1 MVGGISVLGLSD
13 VPVGWLVWHRP
24 PSKPVLT
31 VVCRATFVLR
41 PGEAVLA
48 GEQEPLAAVEQPY
61 PGGASLGIYAP
72 ADLVPMKPHAD
83 VLLVGHAFAP
93 GRQPVR
99 SLFVRLAVG
108 EVDKRIEVFCDR
120 QFDLQGELRE
130 GPRFAS
136 MPLVYERAAGGP
148 HTPNPIGVRPDV
160 RDIYGRVTLP
170 NLQPPGLEIASVS
183 DPVAP
188 IGFGPIARGWPS
200 RRALLGP
207 AAAARLPDSWQDQVL
222 PGDLDP
228 EHFQAAPR
236 DQQVQALHA
245 DERIT
250 LENLHFQHARLV
262 TRLPG
267 LQPRAFVEGWG
278 APQGVA
284 MRADTL
290 WIDAS
295 RGLCT
300 MTWRGQIRLEHAA
313 QPARV
318 LVAMEEPGPP
328 LTWERVAQLRDVAVD
343 ATQQATLDA
352 EAERR
357 TVAVSLDMTPARASP
372 LPFAAVQGPRAPH
385 DSTPDGVGLPFRP
398 PGAPR
403 PPPMPMPPAPSDD
416 GTGTIAMP
424 AVPEMP
430 AAAASSIPPASPAGP
445 AVPVSSAPP
454 PPAASPRAESPW
466 AHRAASS
473 SAPSQGEL
481 PTAPSPPIAA
491 FASATATPLPVA
503 PPLSPLPPLPITPPA
518 KGAARTPPV
527 SPAPRTATPDA
538 LHLVW
543 FHPPCLAR
551 LRKDPRHAPV
561 LEALDEQP
569 LDEDLDDPTHAEAT
583 ADLEDRREAFE
594 ILARGPISAEGAAAA
609 LARGVLDDGRLLQPI
624 VLLAG
629 ELAFP
634 FDELEA
640 LKAMLSAAAPHAGAD
655 PEARAVL
662 DLVKEFLGTPGLP
675 GAPLVAEGLEA
686 RIRETFEAHGLLPA
700 GQLDALAARAL
711 LGGRHVQRRALF
723 GGPHVRALFHGLA
736 EGPIPTYL
744 CEELA
749 AKLPAAQRLRVR
761 LLAHVHPAADEQ
773 ETHPAALRAAALG
786 IVSPS
791 TVRR

>member
-1 MVGGISVLGLSD
+1 MSEHTDSSVSVLGLSD

-48 GEQEPLAAVEQPY
+48 GEQEPLAAAEQPY

-72 ADLVPMKPHAD
+72 ADLIPMKPHAD

-170 NLQPPGLEIASVS
+170 NLQPPGLEIASAS

-207 AAAARLPDSWQDQVL
+207 VAAARLPDSWRDQVL

-245 DERIT
+245 DERLT

-300 MTWRGQIRLEHAA
+300 MTWRGQIRLEHAT

-318 LVAMEEPGPP
+318 LVAMEEPGLP
-328 LTWERVAQLRDVAVD
+328 LTWERITQLRDAAVG
-343 ATQQATLDA
+343 ATQQAALDA
-352 EAERR
+352 ESERR
-357 TVAVSLDMTPARASP
+357 TIAVSPEMTPARTSP
-372 LPFAAVQGPRAPH
+372 LPFAAVQAPRAPH
-385 DSTPDGVGLPFRP
+385 ESSPDGVGLPFRP

-430 AAAASSIPPASPAGP
+430 AAAASSIPPASASATATPLP
-445 AVPVSSAPP
+445 MAPP
-454 PPAASPRAESPW
+454 VPLAPPT
-466 AHRAASS
+466 
-473 SAPSQGEL
+473 SATATPL
-481 PTAPSPPIAA
+481 PMAPPVPLTPLT
-491 FASATATPLPVA
+491 SATATPLPVA
-503 PPLSPLPPLPITPPA
+503 PPLSPLPPLPITTPA
-518 KGAARTPPV
+518 KGAARTPPL
-527 SPAPRTATPDA
+527 SPAPRAAAPDA

-594 ILARGPISAEGAAAA
+594 ILARGPISAEGATAA
-609 LARGVLDDGRLLQPI
+609 LARAALGDGRLLQPI

-629 ELAFP
+629 ELVFP
-634 FDELEA
+634 FDQLEA

-711 LGGRHVQRRALF
+711 LGGRHFQRRALF
-723 GGPHVRALFHGLA
+723 GAPHVRALFHGLA
-736 EGPIPTYL
+736 EGPIPAYL

-749 AKLPAAQRLRVR
+749 ARLPAAQRLRVR
-761 LLAHVHPAADEQ
+761 MLAHVHPAADEQ